1 VNEIHPE
8 VWLLSSDSVLL
19 VLLQCDM
26 GLQLP
31 WPRKQKQWCQL
42 WPNQAI

>member
-1 VNEIHPE
+1 VVQLTELQHQEAAWNR
-8 VWLLSSDSVLL
+8 S

-31 WPRKQKQWCQL
+31 WPRKQKQWCQ
-42 WPNQAI
+42 